1 MSNLSIPL
9 YEGDGY
15 LRFPEKS
22 MAPASS
28 GSTPASAEL
37 TQPIDGR
44 TVEKQARILRAVV
57 IGSVIERVFN
67 WLDQKYL
74 RARWRDVDAFLAQS
88 TDHADLERR
97 LKQLERGNHCQ
108 FC

>member
-1 MSNLSIPL
+1 MANLSIPL

-15 LRFPEKS
+15 LRLPEKS
-22 MAPASS
+22 IVPASS
-28 GSTPASAEL
+28 GATPASAE
-37 TQPIDGR
+37 QIDCR
-44 TVEKQARILRAVV
+44 TVEKQARTLRAVV
-57 IGSVIERVFN
+57 IGSAIERVFN
-67 WLDQKYL
+67 WLDQKYQ

-97 LKQLERGNHCQ
+97 LKQLERGNHYE

>member
-15 LRFPEKS
+15 LRLPKKLI
-22 MAPASS
+22 APASS
-28 GSTPASAEL
+28 GGTPPSAEV
-37 TQPIDGR
+37 IDRR
-44 TVEKQARILRAVV
+44 TVEKQARTLRAVV
-57 IGSVIERVFN
+57 IGNAIERVFN
-67 WLDQKYL
+67 WLDQKYQ

-97 LKQLERGNHCQ
+97 LKQLERGNRCE